1 MYIGDSGRSCICIGD
16 SGRSCICISV
26 IVEGRVYVYR

>member
-1 MYIGDSGRSCICIGD
+1 MYIGDSGRSCIYIGD

-26 IVEGRVYVYR
+26 IVGGRVYVYR